1 MASACPL
8 CLSNVEGRIE
18 PDKTWFAG
26 FRGALQLVRCPE
38 CWVIYLRGQEP
49 DSVHTRDQD
58 YVRARILLTYNEPPR
73 EQAQLFER
81 RLARLARC
89 VRGRRVLDV
98 GCGNGA
104 FLLTAQA
111 AGWQPFGLDN
121 SPTPRELLAPRG
133 IEVQVAD
140 AAEFLRAHPQSFDVV
155 HMNHSLE
162 HIPAAAETVL
172 AARQALAPGG
182 LLYVEVPNEFDNLV
196 YRALELIGR
205 KRRRGSL
212 FGRSAA
218 PEYPSPHVY
227 FFNKRSLAR
236 LASRAGFAS
245 FRVDARRREPLQLKP
260 SEVADACAALLGAG
274 SFLTLTASTASP

>member
-1 MASACPL
+1 MVCPL
-8 CLSNVEGRIE
+8 CLSSAAAQPE

-26 FRGALQLVRCPE
+26 FRGAPELVRCPD
-38 CWVIYLRGQEP
+38 CSVIYLRNAEP
-49 DSVHTRDQD
+49 GSVHTRDQD
-58 YVRARILLTYNEPPR
+58 YVRGRILLTYNEPPR
-73 EQAQLFER
+73 EQAELFR
-81 RLARLARC
+81 QRLQRVEKL

-111 AGWQPFGLDN
+111 AGWEPLGLDN

-133 IEVQVAD
+133 IEVCVAD
-140 AAEFLRAHPQSFDVV
+140 AAEFMREHAARFDLI
-155 HMNHSLE
+155 HMNHCLE

-196 YRALELIGR
+196 YRSLELIGR
-205 KRRRGSL
+205 KRRRGSI
-212 FGRSAA
+212 FGRSTA
-218 PEYPSPHVY
+218 PDYPSPHVY
-227 FFNKRSLAR
+227 FFNKRSLSR
-236 LASRAGFAS
+236 LAARAGFAS

-260 SEVADACAALLGAG
+260 AELADAFGALVGAG
-274 SFLTLTASTASP
+274 SFLTLTASAA